1 MIAVAH
7 AQSQLTTR
15 QLWVLMA
22 VRGERVSREPSY
34 GGVCTV
40 EGNSVCW
47 TVMTLVLRGFIAFN
61 PLEPTRPHL
70 TPRGQA
76 VLSSSLR

>member
-7 AQSQLTTR
+7 AQPQLSTR

-22 VRGERVSREPSY
+22 VRGQRVSRDPSY

-47 TVMTLVLRGFIAFN
+47 TIMTLVLRGLIAFN
-61 PLEPTRPHL
+61 PLAPSHPHL

-76 VLSSSLR
+76 VLSSLG